1 MPPRL
6 NSSQLLEIHRR
17 LCDGD
22 RTASEE
28 LAELI
33 LDALMQ
39 GISRQFPRLDEDM
52 RYEAVTKALLDYCAQ
67 PHRFAVERGV
77 PLHHFLLM
85 ASRYDMLNLLRGEA
99 RRKAREEEAGHL
111 HATIAVELDPV
122 VGNLLQKEE
131 NEQRH
136 QLEEEMMSLLQDPKD
151 RQILALCLQG
161 ERRTEAFA
169 EILGI
174 SHLPIEAQRRGV
186 KRAKDRIDKIL
197 RRHGGRT

>member
-39 GISRQFPRLDEDM
+39 GISRQFPRSDEDM

-151 RQILALCLQG
+151 RQILALRLQG